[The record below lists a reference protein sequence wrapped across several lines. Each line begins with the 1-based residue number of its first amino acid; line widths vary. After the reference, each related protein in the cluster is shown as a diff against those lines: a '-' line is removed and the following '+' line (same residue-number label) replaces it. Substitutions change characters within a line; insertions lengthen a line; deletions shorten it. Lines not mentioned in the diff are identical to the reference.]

1 MTNAATITDWTWTMT
16 TERDAHAPR
25 ARRWL
30 SRATHGKETVWGTY
44 AATPAEA
51 EAALRRRLVESGY
64 AV

>member
-1 MTNAATITDWTWTMT
+1 MTNAMTTTDWTWTLV

-30 SRATHGKETVWGTY
+30 SRATMGRETVWGTY
-44 AATPAEA
+44 AATPAQA
-51 EAALRRRLVESGY
+51 EESLRRRLREGGY